1 MNRSAH
7 VWFAT
12 LWPAPLAGVAAAV
25 GGDLASGPRAA
36 TTAGFLALV
45 VTAAVLLGRA
55 GGQDRVLCEIDRH
68 ILDWREGRFDARIRW
83 ARQDLLGRMADHVNE
98 TARALEEDRRLRSET
113 LQRLSTILTGLD
125 DGVLYLDQGR
135 RIWTMNRVAEEL
147 YGMKEADARGLLLLE
162 VVKDPELDRRVEQS
176 LGVGAGEMWERDPG
190 SGPERVLRYR
200 ILPTRAGNGGV
211 HGVVL
216 VVSDRTHERRLERV
230 RQDFIANVTHE
241 LQTPLT
247 SIRGFAE
254 TLMGD
259 AGEDPATRQRFLGI
273 IESEGQR
280 LSRMVE
286 DLLELSRWEGQRP
299 PLRESRFDLG
309 DLVREV
315 AEAAGPLLKQD
326 GLELRLELPPG
337 PLPIRADRDALVRV
351 VRNLVDNA
359 HKYTSEGHVAL
370 RLFRIGHVVRLE
382 VEDTGIGIPASALPR
397 VFERFYR
404 VDKARDRRSGGTG
417 LGLAIV
423 RHLVEA
429 HGGSVRVQSA
439 GFGLG
444 SRFVVELPQRV
455 QGPVGSGSE
464 LRAEDEPGASE
475 AEVGGELGA
484 YTEGRID
491 ATADAESDGSEGE
504 SEKPDQDEAL
514 RETKAEKGQAEPERK
529 GAQTDGPARKDKAG
543 R

>member
-1 MNRSAH
+1 MTVVRRVSGALGTG
-7 VWFAT
+7 V
-12 LWPAPLAGVAAAV
+12 LAGLAALA
-25 GGDLASGPRAA
+25 GGWALGGRRPGESAGILAFVLTS
-36 TTAGFLALV
+36 TVLV
-45 VTAAVLLGRA
+45 VRSGIFEHALA
-55 GGQDRVLCEIDRH
+55 EIDAQVVSWAR
-68 ILDWREGRFDARIRW
+68 GRFAGRIRW
-83 ARQDLLGRMADHVNE
+83 ARQDALGVLADHVNE
-98 TARALEEDRRLRSET
+98 AARALEEERRSRSET
-113 LQRLSTILTGLD
+113 LHRLSTILAGLD
-125 DGVLYLDQGR
+125 DGVLYLDRSR

-147 YGMKEADARGLLLLE
+147 YGVQEAEARGLLLLE

-176 LGVGAGEMWERDPG
+176 LGVGAGQTWERDPG
-190 SGPERVLRYR
+190 PGPERVLRYR
-200 ILPTRAGNGGV
+200 ILPTRAGSAAVDGI
-211 HGVVL
+211 VL

-259 AGEDPATRQRFLGI
+259 AGDDTATRTRFLGI

-309 DLVREV
+309 DLVRDV
-315 AEAAGPLLKQD
+315 AEAIGPLLAQD
-326 GLELRLELPPG
+326 GLELRLELPSG
-337 PLPIRADRDALVRV
+337 PLPLLADRDAIVRV

-359 HKYTSEGHVAL
+359 HKYTSEGHVTIRVF
-370 RLFRIGHVVRLE
+370 RLGSVFRLE
-382 VEDTGIGIPASALPR
+382 VEDTGLGIPASALPR

-429 HGGSVRVQSA
+429 HGGTVRAQSA
-439 GFGLG
+439 GFGMG
-444 SRFVVELPQRV
+444 SRFVVELPAEGRNRGRSGRDLGEEEQAGQREAEAG
-455 QGPVGSGSE
+455 QEFGLLTHPGP
-464 LRAEDEPGASE
+464 DEASE
-475 AEVGGELGA
+475 PEADDREAEA
-484 YTEGRID
+484 N
-491 ATADAESDGSEGE
+491 
-504 SEKPDQDEAL
+504 KPDQDEA
-514 RETKAEKGQAEPERK
+514 EHKGNPQE
-529 GAQTDGPARKDKAG
+529 G
-543 R
+543 